1 MGQAIRCSLKAH
13 FNCSFKCALKSY
25 PPKKKKVHQR
35 SYTQLHH
42 GLEEIPLNQFGIK
55 FCLLF
60 LFFNK
65 KYKAQH
71 TNRRYGG

>member
-1 MGQAIRCSLKAH
+1 MCIKKLSPK
-13 FNCSFKCALKSY
+13 
-25 PPKKKKVHQR
+25 KKKKVHQR

-42 GLEEIPLNQFGIK
+42 GLEEIPLTQFGIK

-60 LFFNK
+60 LLFNK

-71 TNRRYGG
+71 TNKWYGG